1 MASNMI
7 VKNMHQALVLVP
19 TNKKEHLS
27 GAFFKNQNIAL
38 FSFRFACICFVYNG
52 FLGDNDFLETNH
64 CNGLCLDSS
73 NCAYLDVKNIEN
85 SPFFPPVSKYVL
97 MF

>member
-1 MASNMI
+1 MI
-7 VKNMHQALVLVP
+7 VTNMHRVFVHVCM
-19 TNKKEHLS
+19 NKKCTDNVL
-27 GAFFKNQNIAL
+27 FFKNLNEL
-38 FSFRFACICFVYNG
+38 LCSFFFVCND

-85 SPFFPPVSKYVL
+85 SPFFPPISKYVL